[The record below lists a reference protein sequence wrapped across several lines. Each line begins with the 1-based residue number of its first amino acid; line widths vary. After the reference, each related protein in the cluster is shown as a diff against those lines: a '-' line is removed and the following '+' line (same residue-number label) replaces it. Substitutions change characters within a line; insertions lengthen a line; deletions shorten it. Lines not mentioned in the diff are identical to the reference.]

1 MAMDRWEP
9 LRDMMNLRDTME
21 RLIQENFARPAGSIL
36 PAMRGAV
43 AMDVVE
49 KGDSFEVRASLPG
62 IKPEDVH
69 IMVQGDRLTIRG
81 ETTSD
86 EERKGDQKEDNWIL
100 RERRSGSFYRSITLP
115 SQLDAERAKA
125 RFENG
130 VLILDIP
137 KAETAKARRIPIQGT
152 QQGTQQPLQSG
163 QGGQSSQSSQSSQS
177 GQQGNDQAQRSGQSD
192 ATIDHIPAHDGD
204 MVNQSS
210 MESFPASDPPSWTP
224 ERT

>member
-43 AMDVVE
+43 AMDVIE

-81 ETTSD
+81 ETSSD
-86 EERKGDQKEDNWIL
+86 DERKGDQKEDNWIL
-100 RERRSGSFYRSITLP
+100 RESRSGSFYRSITLP
-115 SQLDAERAKA
+115 SQLDADRATA

-130 VLILDIP
+130 VLVLEIP
-137 KAETAKARRIPIQGT
+137 KAETAKAKRVSIQDA
-152 QQGTQQPLQSG
+152 QQGT
-163 QGGQSSQSSQSSQS
+163 SQSPQS
-177 GQQGNDQAQRSGQSD
+177 GQQRSDQAQRSGPSGSAGATVDQSQQ
-192 ATIDHIPAHDGD
+192 HDGD
-204 MVNQSS
+204 VVNQSS

>member
-9 LRDMMNLRDTME
+9 VRDMMSLRDAME
-21 RLIQENFARPAGSIL
+21 RLIQENFARPAGSII

-43 AMDVVE
+43 PLDVIE

-69 IMVQGDRLTIRG
+69 IMAQGDRLTIRG
-81 ETTSD
+81 ETSGE
-86 EERKGDQKEDNWIL
+86 EERKGDKKEDNWIL
-100 RERRSGSFYRSITLP
+100 RERRSGSFYRSVTLP
-115 SQLDAERAKA
+115 SQLDADRARA

-137 KAETAKARRIPIQGT
+137 KAETAKAKHIPIQGACLGTT
-152 QQGTQQPLQSG
+152 QT
-163 QGGQSSQSSQSSQS
+163 QGGGQRGAASDTSQQ
-177 GQQGNDQAQRSGQSD
+177 
-192 ATIDHIPAHDGD
+192 HDGD
-204 MVNQSS
+204 VVNQAS

>member
-43 AMDVVE
+43 AMDVIE

-81 ETTSD
+81 ETSSD
-86 EERKGDQKEDNWIL
+86 DERKGDQKEDNWIL

-115 SQLDAERAKA
+115 SQLDADRATA

-130 VLILDIP
+130 VLVLEIP
-137 KAETAKARRIPIQGT
+137 KAETAKAKRVSIQGA
-152 QQGTQQPLQSG
+152 QQGT
-163 QGGQSSQSSQSSQS
+163 SQSPQS
-177 GQQGNDQAQRSGQSD
+177 GQQRSDQAQRSGPSGSAGATVDQSQQ
-192 ATIDHIPAHDGD
+192 HDGD
-204 MVNQSS
+204 VVNQSS

>member
-43 AMDVVE
+43 AMDVIE

-81 ETTSD
+81 ETSSD
-86 EERKGDQKEDNWIL
+86 DERKGDQKEDNWIL

-115 SQLDAERAKA
+115 SQLDADRATA

-130 VLILDIP
+130 VLVLEIP
-137 KAETAKARRIPIQGT
+137 KAETAKAKRVSIQGA
-152 QQGTQQPLQSG
+152 QQGT
-163 QGGQSSQSSQSSQS
+163 SQSPQS
-177 GQQGNDQAQRSGQSD
+177 GQQRSDQAQRSGPSGSSGATVDQSQQ
-192 ATIDHIPAHDGD
+192 HDGD
-204 MVNQSS
+204 VVNQSS

>member
-86 EERKGDQKEDNWIL
+86 EERTGDQKEDNWIL

-137 KAETAKARRIPIQGT
+137 KAETAKAKRVPIQGT
-152 QQGTQQPLQSG
+152 QQGTQQTL
-163 QGGQSSQSSQSSQS
+163 QSSQSSQQS
-177 GQQGNDQAQRSGQSD
+177 GQQGSDQAQRSGQSD
-192 ATIDHIPAHDGD
+192 ATIDHTPPHDGD

>member
-9 LRDMMNLRDTME
+9 LRDMVSLRDAME

-43 AMDVVE
+43 AMDVIE

-81 ETTSD
+81 ETAGD
-86 EERKGDQKEDNWIL
+86 EERRGDKKEDNWIL

-115 SQLDAERAKA
+115 SQLDADRATA

-137 KAETAKARRIPIQGT
+137 KAETAKAKRIPIQGAR
-152 QQGTQQPLQSG
+152 QGT
-163 QGGQSSQSSQSSQS
+163 SQTLQS
-177 GQQGNDQAQRSGQSD
+177 GQQGTDQTQRSGQSD
-192 ATIDHIPAHDGD
+192 ATIDHTPQHDGD
-204 MVNQSS
+204 VVNQSS

>member
-9 LRDMMNLRDTME
+9 LRDMVSLRDAME

-86 EERKGDQKEDNWIL
+86 EERKSDEKEDNWIL

-137 KAETAKARRIPIQGT
+137 KAETAKAKRIPIQGT
-152 QQGTQQPLQSG
+152 QQTM
-163 QGGQSSQSSQSSQS
+163 QSSQSSQS
-177 GQQGNDQAQRSGQSD
+177 GQQGSDQTQRSGQSD
-192 ATIDHIPAHDGD
+192 ATIDHTPQHDGD
-204 MVNQSS
+204 VVNQSS

>member
-43 AMDVVE
+43 AMDVIE

-81 ETTSD
+81 ETSSD
-86 EERKGDQKEDNWIL
+86 DERKGDQKEDNWIL

-115 SQLDAERAKA
+115 SQLDADRATA

-130 VLILDIP
+130 VLVLEIP
-137 KAETAKARRIPIQGT
+137 KAETAKAKRVSIQDA
-152 QQGTQQPLQSG
+152 QQGT
-163 QGGQSSQSSQSSQS
+163 SQSPQS
-177 GQQGNDQAQRSGQSD
+177 GQQRSDQAQRSGPSGSAGATVDQSQQ
-192 ATIDHIPAHDGD
+192 HDGD
-204 MVNQSS
+204 VVNQSS

>member
-1 MAMDRWEP
+1 MAMERWEP
-9 LRDMMNLRDTME
+9 MRDMMGLRDAME
-21 RLIQENFARPAGSIL
+21 RLIQESFARPAGSIL

-43 AMDVVE
+43 PLDVIE

-62 IKPEDVH
+62 IKAEDVH

-81 ETTSD
+81 ETSSD
-86 EERKGDQKEDNWIL
+86 DERKGDQKEDNWIL

-115 SQLDAERAKA
+115 SQLDADRATA

-130 VLILDIP
+130 VLVLEIP
-137 KAETAKARRIPIQGT
+137 KAETAKAKRVSIQGA
-152 QQGTQQPLQSG
+152 QQGT
-163 QGGQSSQSSQSSQS
+163 SQSPQN
-177 GQQGNDQAQRSGQSD
+177 GQQRSDQAQRSGPSGSAGATVDQSQQ
-192 ATIDHIPAHDGD
+192 HDGD
-204 MVNQSS
+204 VVNQSS

>member
-43 AMDVVE
+43 AMDVIE

-81 ETTSD
+81 ETSSD
-86 EERKGDQKEDNWIL
+86 DERKGDQKEDNWIL

-115 SQLDAERAKA
+115 SQLDADRATA

-130 VLILDIP
+130 VLVLEIP
-137 KAETAKARRIPIQGT
+137 KAETAKAKRVSIQDA
-152 QQGTQQPLQSG
+152 QQGT
-163 QGGQSSQSSQSSQS
+163 SQSPQN
-177 GQQGNDQAQRSGQSD
+177 GQQRSDQAQRSGPSGSSGATVDQSQQ
-192 ATIDHIPAHDGD
+192 HDGD
-204 MVNQSS
+204 VVNQSS

>member
-9 LRDMMNLRDTME
+9 MRDMMSLRDAME
-21 RLIQENFARPAGSIL
+21 RLIQENFPRPAGSII

-43 AMDVVE
+43 PLDVIE

-62 IKPEDVH
+62 IKPDDVH

-81 ETTSD
+81 ETSGE
-86 EERKGDQKEDNWIL
+86 EERKGDKKEDNWIL
-100 RERRSGSFYRSITLP
+100 RERRSGSFYRSVTLP
-115 SQLDAERAKA
+115 SQLDADRASA

-130 VLILDIP
+130 VLILEIP
-137 KAETAKARRIPIQGT
+137 KAETAKAKHIPIQGA
-152 QQGTQQPLQSG
+152 QQGTNQTRGGGQRGVPADTSG
-163 QGGQSSQSSQSSQS
+163 Q
-177 GQQGNDQAQRSGQSD
+177 
-192 ATIDHIPAHDGD
+192 HDGD
-204 MVNQSS
+204 VVNQAS

>member
-43 AMDVVE
+43 AMDVIE

-81 ETTSD
+81 ETSSD
-86 EERKGDQKEDNWIL
+86 DERKGDQKEDNWIL

-115 SQLDAERAKA
+115 SQLDADRATA

-130 VLILDIP
+130 VLVLEIP
-137 KAETAKARRIPIQGT
+137 KAETAKAKRVSIQDA
-152 QQGTQQPLQSG
+152 QQGT
-163 QGGQSSQSSQSSQS
+163 SQSPQN
-177 GQQGNDQAQRSGQSD
+177 GQQRSDQAQRSGPSGSAGATVDQSQQ
-192 ATIDHIPAHDGD
+192 HDGD
-204 MVNQSS
+204 VVNQSS